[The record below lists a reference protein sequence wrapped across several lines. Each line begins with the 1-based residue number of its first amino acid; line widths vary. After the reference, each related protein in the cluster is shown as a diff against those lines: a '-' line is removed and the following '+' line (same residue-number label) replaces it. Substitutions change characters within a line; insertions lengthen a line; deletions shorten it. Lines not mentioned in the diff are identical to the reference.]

1 MCVIFFYFCLNL
13 KLKIMIKKLLVFSL
27 LLLAV
32 ITKAQTVTATYN
44 FAATTSLTGVTDPTP
59 VPTDPGAT
67 FGSFSAVGTSTA
79 STASGRF
86 SFTNWGTGSVTGST
100 TYSTMTGSIDLT
112 KYFEVTI
119 TPSPTV
125 ILNLNSIT
133 FTSQRS
139 GTGVRSYAV
148 RSSINGYSANLAAS
162 TGTNTNLSVQGTNE
176 FYFNTDGTSAQ
187 VGSQIA
193 LSTPAFSLITMPV
206 TFRFYGWNA
215 EAGTGTFSIDDVIFN
230 GTYLTPPPCTVP
242 FSLIST
248 PNPVCPGSTA
258 SLIASSPGSS
268 INWYTAATGG
278 TLVGTSLSGG
288 NYVFTPTATATYFAE
303 AVITGTAGC
312 TSASRSSIT
321 VSLSALPVVSATSG
335 SVCAGNSFTIIPSGA
350 TSYSYSGGSAIV
362 TPTVNATYTIT
373 GANSAGCIGTALSN
387 VTVNAIPLP
396 TVSVSSGS
404 ICSGNA
410 FTLVATGASTYSYSS
425 GSAVVTPTA
434 NTSYTVF
441 GTSSA
446 GCKSLNGAV
455 ASITVNA
462 TPIVLGN
469 SGGVC
474 TGGSYTIIPTG
485 ATSYTYSSG
494 SAIVT
499 PTTTTSYTVTGA
511 SAFGCQNAAVVT
523 VTVASSLIFSV
534 NSGSIC
540 SGNSFTMTPTGATT
554 YSYSSFSAVVSP
566 TATTTYTV
574 VGVNTAGCSG
584 VQFSTVSVTPTP
596 IVSVNSG
603 TICRGSSFTMTPS
616 GATTYNFSNGSSTV
630 TPFAA
635 NVYNY
640 TVTGT
645 TAGCSNTAV
654 SSLTVYAGPTITLT
668 PGSVCRGN
676 SFTITPSGAVSYT
689 FSSGSPVVTPTVS
702 TSYTVSGTSAFGCVS
717 NINYNVNVRSTPTV
731 AAVSN
736 STLICAG
743 ESASLTASGA
753 ISYTWNTTAT
763 GSVVAVSPLV
773 TTTYTVTGTGFNG
786 CTNSSTITQNVDAC
800 IGLNQLNLERLN
812 INLYPNPSNGLVSVE
827 LSSTTKVSIINS
839 LGDIVMTDV
848 LSAGKQF
855 IDIRNQ
861 STGIYFVLFNQNGKQ
876 QTIKLIKQ

>member
-1 MCVIFFYFCLNL
+1 
-13 KLKIMIKKLLVFSL
+13 MIKKLLVFSL

-44 FAATTSLTGVTDPTP
+44 FAATTSVTGVTDPTP
-59 VPTDPGAT
+59 IPA
-67 FGSFSAVGTSTA
+67 FGFANFGPFSAIGTSTA
-79 STASGRF
+79 SSAAGRF
-86 SFTNWGTGSVTGST
+86 SFTNWGTGSVNGLT
-100 TYSTMTGSIDLT
+100 TYSTMTGSISST
-112 KYFEVTI
+112 QYYQVTI
-119 TPSPTV
+119 TPNPTFT
-125 ILNLNSIT
+125 LNLNNIT

-139 GTGVRSYAV
+139 GTGIRSYAV
-148 RSSINGYSANLAAS
+148 RSSIDSYSTNLTAS
-162 TGTNTNLSVQGTNE
+162 VGTNTNLSIQGTNE
-176 FYFNTDGTSAQ
+176 FYFNTDASTTAQ
-187 VGSQIA
+187 VGSQIT
-193 LSTPAFSLITMPV
+193 LSAPSFSAITTPV

-215 EAGTGTFSIDDVIFN
+215 EATTGTFSIDDVVFN
-230 GTYLTPPPCTVP
+230 GTFVTLPCTIP
-242 FSLIST
+242 FSLTST
-248 PNPVCPGSTA
+248 PNPVCAGATT
-258 SLIASSPGSS
+258 SLNATSPGSS
-268 INWYTAATGG
+268 INWYTASIGG

-288 NYVFTPTATATYFAE
+288 NFVFSPSSSATYFAE
-303 AVITGTAGC
+303 AVTTGSAAC
-312 TSASRSSIT
+312 ISASRSSIT
-321 VSLSALPVVSATSG
+321 VSVSPLPVVSANSG
-335 SVCAGNSFTIIPSGA
+335 SVCAGNSFTIAPSGA

-373 GANSAGCIGTALSN
+373 GANSAGCIGTAVSN

-410 FTLVATGASTYSYSS
+410 FTLVATGASTYSYSN

-446 GCKSLNGAV
+446 GCRSINGAV
-455 ASITVNA
+455 ASVTVNA
-462 TPIVLGN
+462 TPVVIGN

-474 TGGSYTIIPTG
+474 TGGSYTIVPTG

-494 SAIVT
+494 SAVVT

-511 SAFGCQNAAVVT
+511 NAFGCQNTAVVT
-523 VTVASSLIFSV
+523 VTVATSLIFSV

-540 SGNSFTMTPTGATT
+540 SGKSFTISPSGAS
-554 YSYSSFSAVVSP
+554 SYSFSSLSAIVSP
-566 TATTTYTV
+566 TTTTTYTV
-574 VGVNTAGCSG
+574 LGVNTAGCYG
-584 VQFSTVSVTPTP
+584 TQFSTVTVNPTP
-596 IVSVNSG
+596 IISVNSG

-616 GATTYNFSNGSSTV
+616 GATSYSYSNGSSTV

-645 TAGCSNTAV
+645 TSGCSSTAV
-654 SSLTVYAGPTITLT
+654 SSLTVFATPTITFT
-668 PGSVCRGN
+668 PGSVCLGN
-676 SFTITPSGAVSYT
+676 SFTITPGGAFTYT
-689 FSSGSPVVTPTVS
+689 FSSGSPIVTPTVS
-702 TSYTVSGTSAFGCVS
+702 TTYTVSGTNTVGCTS
-717 NINYNVNVRSTPTV
+717 TINYNVNVRSTPTV

-743 ESASLTASGA
+743 ESANLTASGA
-753 ISYTWNTTAT
+753 ISYTWSTAAT
-763 GSVVAVSPLV
+763 GSVVSVSPIV
-773 TTTYTVTGTGFNG
+773 NTTYTVTGTGFNG

-800 IGLNQLNLERLN
+800 IGLNQLNLEKLN

-827 LSSTTKVSIINS
+827 LTTITKVSIINS
-839 LGDIVMTDV
+839 LGDILITDV

-876 QTIKLIKQ
+876 QTVKLIKH